1 IAAQLGKNNKMA
13 IFIKR
18 IYSEAS
24 AQDGLRVLVDRLW
37 PRGVK
42 KEEAKI
48 DIWAKDLTPSN
59 ALRTWFHED
68 MEQHWDEF
76 QHKYQQELESQTAQL
91 DKIRS
96 LAQEKDITLITAAQ
110 DKEKNHALV
119 LKKILERR

>member
-1 IAAQLGKNNKMA
+1 MA

-24 AQDGLRVLVDRLW
+24 AQDGLRVLIDRLW

-76 QHKYQQELESQTAQL
+76 QQKYQQELENQTAQL